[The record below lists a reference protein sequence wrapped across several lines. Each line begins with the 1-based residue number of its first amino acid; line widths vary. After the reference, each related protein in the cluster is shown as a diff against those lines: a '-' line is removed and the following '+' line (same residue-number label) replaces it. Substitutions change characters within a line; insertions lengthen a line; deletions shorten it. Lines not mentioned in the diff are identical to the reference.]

1 MGGARVERPPHRHA
15 QSAVVLLGPGY
26 QGLRHRVF
34 VSSPLAQLIL
44 RLGLALTSVTSGPGA
59 FDSDTRQFS
68 LYERALSD
76 TYQYVN
82 WQKFQGTTI
91 RYVLLALVLTVLTYI
106 LTGVTYVH
114 EYDER
119 ALDPPPLGPEDLFIR
134 MRLRGK
140 GDRKTLKVRRKKC
153 DMILPS
159 RPSDPRMWPCFTARP
174 SREFMCFKLHR
185 SLCSLPC

>member
-26 QGLRHRVF
+26 QGLCHRVF
-34 VSSPLAQLIL
+34 VSSPPAKLIL
-44 RLGLALTSVTSGPGA
+44 RLGLALTSVTSGP
-59 FDSDTRQFS
+59 DSDTCQFS
-68 LYERALSD
+68 PYERALSD

-82 WQKFQGTTI
+82 LHEFQGTTI
-91 RYVLLALVLTVLTYI
+91 RYVLLAPVLTVLTYSP
-106 LTGVTYVH
+106 TGVTYVH

-119 ALDPPPLGPEDLFIR
+119 ALDPPPIGPEDLYVR

-153 DMILPS
+153 DMILTS
-159 RPSDPRMWPCFTARP
+159 RPSDSRMWSCFTERP
-174 SREFMCFKLHR
+174 SGGFMCSKLHR